1 LAFDLI
7 WNEGV
12 LKDLKSLDHRTAR
25 SLIDSVK
32 NRLAGNPLGLGKP
45 LKGIFKGLYRYRHGD
60 YRVIFALDRADKK
73 VIILHI
79 RHRSEAYRER

>member
-12 LKDLKSLDHRTAR
+12 LKDLKSLDHKTALA
-25 SLIDSVK
+25 LIEDIK
-32 NRLAGNPLGLGKP
+32 GRLAGNPLGLGKP

-60 YRVIFALDRADKK
+60 FRIIFVLDRADKK

-79 RHRSEAYRER
+79 RHRSEAYRNK